1 MVTALPA
8 VIAAA
13 SIANGLFTPDTP
25 YVLILAALLV
35 GGFIRSMFFTGINAL
50 AYAEISTAD
59 TSRAT
64 PIAAVFQ
71 QLSIALGVALAG
83 GILEVSTTIHG
94 GPLTLSDFH
103 IAFFIV
109 AAVSAAASL
118 SFMRLAPDAGN
129 AVSGYGGLTAP
140 KTLEAGPPAG
150 Q

>member
-1 MVTALPA
+1 
-8 VIAAA
+8 
-13 SIANGLFTPDTP
+13 
-25 YVLILAALLV
+25 
-35 GGFIRSMFFTGINAL
+35 MFFTGMNAL

-59 TSRAT
+59 TSKAT

-118 SFMRLAPDAGN
+118 SFMRLAPDAGG
-129 AVSGYGGLTAP
+129 AVSSSP
-140 KTLEAGPPAG
+140 PGPSQAQGVRSSKSQAIGFSSANADRFSPLKIFR
-150 Q
+150 QQIKLYRLIP